1 MRQAGEVIRSDVGF
15 FPDGRPKG
23 NGTAVFVNPEDARA
37 AIGTST
43 RASAGFGAYSLVEM
57 FNGYDWFGSILE
69 VREDRFAGT
78 PGGGRG
84 GFGGGFRGGFR
95 GGFGG
100 GGFRGGFNGPGLR
113 GGFGGGFRGGFG
125 GGGMGLGRGGMHAQA
140 AGAAGGRNF
149 SNDLYADYNGPEGQ
163 GGMQVDSA
171 GSGLQPEPAEP
182 NQQIMVRNVSAA
194 QVSGLASWSF
204 ADAE

>member
-1 MRQAGEVIRSDVGF
+1 
-15 FPDGRPKG
+15 
-23 NGTAVFVNPEDARA
+23 
-37 AIGTST
+37 
-43 RASAGFGAYSLVEM
+43 
-57 FNGYDWFGSILE
+57 
-69 VREDRFAGT
+69 
-78 PGGGRG
+78 
-84 GFGGGFRGGFR
+84 
-95 GGFGG
+95 
-100 GGFRGGFNGPGLR
+100 
-113 GGFGGGFRGGFG
+113 
-125 GGGMGLGRGGMHAQA
+125 MHAQA